1 MMRRAGYLLPF
12 LTACSGFH
20 VSATPDAG
28 FVPVNFDAGR
38 VDGDAGAADA
48 AHDQAAAPPF
58 TVVQQLPDAG
68 AFHSVWGSGPS
79 DIHAVGDNGLMYDYD
94 GTGWTSVLGQT
105 GASMGGVWG
114 TSSTDIYAV
123 GTLAAAGRGIIFHN
137 DGTGWV
143 EQMEEPVGLNAV
155 WGASGTVYA
164 VGLGGHF
171 YTNTGGQG
179 WVDPGH
185 LPANVCVT
193 GQSSDEPILWSIWGN
208 NGTFI
213 DVAADVDTFF
223 RDDGQTSWLYSCD
236 PVDRTRTYRSVWG
249 PPSSSAS
256 PSIFLG
262 ANYYG
267 VWWDTGT
274 PTLLMLNE
282 ERDSAEKQNQY
293 VWGIW
298 GTASDSIVFVGD
310 AGRIMTWDGGQTGL
324 KTWPSPTTL
333 SLYGVWGTSLSDVWI
348 VGDRGL
354 ILHGGFP
361 L

>member
-1 MMRRAGYLLPF
+1 MPDAHAWHRGFTRGHPSRHGSCTIPRIMMRRAGYLLPF

-164 VGLGGHF
+164 VGLGGQPGIARL
-171 YTNTGGQG
+171 TG
-179 WVDPGH
+179 
-185 LPANVCVT
+185 
-193 GQSSDEPILWSIWGN
+193 
-208 NGTFI
+208 
-213 DVAADVDTFF
+213 
-223 RDDGQTSWLYSCD
+223 
-236 PVDRTRTYRSVWG
+236 
-249 PPSSSAS
+249 SSA
-256 PSIFLG
+256 L
-262 ANYYG
+262 
-267 VWWDTGT
+267 
-274 PTLLMLNE
+274 
-282 ERDSAEKQNQY
+282 
-293 VWGIW
+293 
-298 GTASDSIVFVGD
+298 VGPRQ
-310 AGRIMTWDGGQTGL
+310 A
-324 KTWPSPTTL
+324 
-333 SLYGVWGTSLSDVWI
+333 
-348 VGDRGL
+348 
-354 ILHGGFP
+354 
-361 L
+361 